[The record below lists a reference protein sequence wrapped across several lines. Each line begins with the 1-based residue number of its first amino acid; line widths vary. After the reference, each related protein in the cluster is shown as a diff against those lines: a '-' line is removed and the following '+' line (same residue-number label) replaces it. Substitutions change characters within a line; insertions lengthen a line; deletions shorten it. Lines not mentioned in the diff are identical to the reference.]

1 MTRSLILRELRML
14 FENSHVVLRMNYD
27 ATWLFFKISNP
38 KSQISKKFQFPIYSI
53 PNREIVA
60 ATGQ

>member
-1 MTRSLILRELRML
+1 ML